1 VLFVVVAL
9 KSGHFREWSSGTAD
23 ASWGAGGRMQNE
35 APYVVVAGVDFS
47 EASELAVQRA
57 FEIASEHSQGEV
69 HLVHVVQT
77 YGPQVAYEMPID
89 ASALAVLSL
98 NEARTRFRQYADDA
112 LARFSAANP
121 KKQLSRVVAHLRFDA
136 IAEEVAQ
143 LAADVDADLVVVG
156 THGRKGLSRLL
167 LGSSAEATV
176 RLAPC
181 PVLVARPKAVPA
193 ALPQI
198 EPPCPRCVE
207 ARRDSRG
214 AEQWCEQHRARHG
227 QRHTYH
233 QGDRV
238 ATDLELPL
246 VMRQ

>member
-1 VLFVVVAL
+1 METTTRPYVIVVA
-9 KSGHFREWSSGTAD
+9 
-23 ASWGAGGRMQNE
+23 
-35 APYVVVAGVDFS
+35 VDFS
-47 EASELAVQRA
+47 EASDLAVQRA
-57 FEIASEHSQGEV
+57 FEMAAAQPRAEV
-69 HLVHVVQT
+69 HLTHVVQT

-98 NEARTRFRQYADDA
+98 NEARTRFRQYADQV
-112 LARFSAANP
+112 LARFLEQHP
-121 KKQLSRVVAHLRFDA
+121 TTKFERVVAHLRFDA
-136 IAEEVAQ
+136 IAEEIAQ
-143 LAADVDADLVVVG
+143 LAADLEADLVVVG

-181 PVLVARPKAVPA
+181 PVLVARPKAVPQA
-193 ALPQI
+193 PPQI

-207 ARRDSRG
+207 ARRSSG
-214 AEQWCEQHRARHG
+214 GVEQWCEQHRERHG

-238 ATDLELPL
+238 GTDGAMPL